1 MADILIDNQAVP
13 STPAAGKSV
22 LFVDSTAKKLV
33 TLDDT
38 GRGNPVGGIDNGSI
52 ANQSPGAVDAYLT
65 DSDLLIPSVG
75 LQARTYLRWDISA
88 SKTAAGAVA
97 PIWVIRLG
105 SARTTADTAILTI
118 TGSAQTAAA
127 DAAVITVFATLRNV
141 GAAAVLQGTVS
152 MVHNLAATGFAS
164 NAAGVVEATSG
175 TFDSTGKAGQYFG
188 LTVNGGTS
196 SAWTVTRVRSRMD
209 W

>member
-1 MADILIDNQAVP
+1 MADLLIDNQSSP
-13 STPAAGKSV
+13 TTPAAGKSV
-22 LFVDSTAKKLV
+22 LFVDSTTKRFV
-33 TLDDT
+33 VMDDT
-38 GRGNPVGGIDNGSI
+38 GRGNPLGGIDNGSV
-52 ANQSPGAVDAYLT
+52 ANQAPGAVDAYLT

-75 LQARTYLRWDISA
+75 LQIRTYLRWDISA
-88 SKTAAGAVA
+88 TKTAAGAVA
-97 PIWVIRLG
+97 PIWTIRLG
-105 SARTTADTAILTI
+105 SARTTADTAILAI

-127 DAAVITVFATLRNV
+127 DGGVITVFATLRNV

-164 NAAGVVEATSG
+164 NAAGHVEATSAG
-175 TFDSTGKAGQYFG
+175 FDSTGRAGQYFG

-196 SAWTVTRVRSRMD
+196 SAWTVTRIRSRMD